1 MIDLRPE
8 DIVKLE
14 EYGINRDWVFYWE
27 DKLSREVSEIKNA
40 NQKDWHISRMSF
52 LEGYKLGQRNSSI
65 S

>member
-1 MIDLRPE
+1 MVDLRPE
-8 DIVKLE
+8 DISKLE

-27 DKLSREVSEIKNA
+27 DKLSREVSEIKDA